1 MEFGS
6 IVVPS
11 PFGPL
16 TVFAENGAVV
26 SLDWGKGPADA
37 DPPEV
42 LKEAAT
48 QLAEYFA
55 GTRKTFDL
63 PLAPD
68 GTAFQKKV
76 WAAMCAIPYGETR
89 GYGEVADEL
98 HSAARA
104 VGGACG
110 RNPIPIIIPCHR
122 ILAANHRMGGYS
134 GMGGLDTKAELLR
147 LEGAEF
153 H

>member
-76 WAAMCAIPYGETR
+76 WAAMCAIPY
-89 GYGEVADEL
+89 V
-98 HSAARA
+98 
-104 VGGACG
+104 V
-110 RNPIPIIIPCHR
+110 
-122 ILAANHRMGGYS
+122 
-134 GMGGLDTKAELLR
+134 
-147 LEGAEF
+147 
-153 H
+153 